1 MVKPWEDMA
10 CGETRILVN
19 TAHKAE
25 EEPTEEAGQE
35 HTEKEKR
42 RSKGK

>member
-1 MVKPWEDMA
+1 MVKPWGDMV
-10 CGETRILVN
+10 CGETRIPVN

-25 EEPTEEAGQE
+25 QEPTEEAGQE